1 MENLIHGVFHPDR
14 YTGTYSLTGNPGL
27 KFCLKQLKAPDPQP
41 DRVHFHKFRQAAS
54 GQKAVH
60 RQSCRSDQYS
70 GFHICCWQKA
80 DIKVRLMVSA
90 SWFSF
95 VKNICTHYSTMYKCV
110 NSIISKCIFVFFD
123 IQRGDALY

>member
-54 GQKAVH
+54 GQKAV
-60 RQSCRSDQYS
+60 
-70 GFHICCWQKA
+70 KA
-80 DIKVRLMVSA
+80 AGQI
-90 SWFSF
+90 
-95 VKNICTHYSTMYKCV
+95 NIL
-110 NSIISKCIFVFFD
+110 VF
-123 IQRGDALY
+123 IYAVGRKLI